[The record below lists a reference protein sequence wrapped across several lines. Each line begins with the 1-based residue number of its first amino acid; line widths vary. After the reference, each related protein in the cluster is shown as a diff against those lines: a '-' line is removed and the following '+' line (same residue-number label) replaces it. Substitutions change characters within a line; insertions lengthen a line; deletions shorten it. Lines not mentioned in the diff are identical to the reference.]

1 MFVLGTFT
9 STESAATDSVAGSIR
24 LRFSPHRFQST
35 VQMVKSAL
43 PKKRSLFG
51 GSTPFF
57 SDKSREKWGRNPF
70 SFTAVSKGRRTG
82 AQNLSLPSRRAKR
95 FHFTLWAE

>member
-1 MFVLGTFT
+1 LH
-9 STESAATDSVAGSIR
+9 DPLSIPKR
-24 LRFSPHRFQST
+24 QAKGHLRT
-35 VQMVKSAL
+35 AL
-43 PKKRSLFG
+43 KRSLFG

-70 SFTAVSKGRRTG
+70 SFAAVSKGRRTG